1 MINNGISMF
10 GTTDILKRAMD
21 ASWKRNSVINENIA
35 NVDTPGYKRQEVAF
49 EEYMRKALDND
60 GMITKGE
67 ARRVQPRVYTQN
79 QQLSYRSD
87 GNNVD
92 IDTEMVYLAENQ
104 LKYDTLAS
112 QVNYNFQRLKA
123 VIK

>member
-1 MINNGISMF
+1 MF
-10 GTTDILKRAMD
+10 GTTDVLKMAMD
-21 ASWKRNSVINENIA
+21 ASWKRNNVINENIA

-60 GMITKGE
+60 GKITKGE

-79 QQLSYRSD
+79 QHLSYRSD

-92 IDTEMVYLAENQ
+92 VDTEMVYLAENQ
-104 LKYDTLAS
+104 LKYNTLTS